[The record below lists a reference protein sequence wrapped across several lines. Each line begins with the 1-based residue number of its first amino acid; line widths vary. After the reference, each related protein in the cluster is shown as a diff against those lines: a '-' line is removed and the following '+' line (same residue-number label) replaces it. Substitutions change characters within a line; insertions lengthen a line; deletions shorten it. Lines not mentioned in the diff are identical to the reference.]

1 MGRPRIHCPHCTP
14 RSDEDKVAAAEHWA
28 QVRVEREL
36 ERGARAWEQLAMLA
50 ERRERL
56 YADLE
61 EAD

>member
-1 MGRPRIHCPHCTP
+1 M
-14 RSDEDKVAAAEHWA
+14 
-28 QVRVEREL
+28 RVEREL